1 MSHPPF
7 EQLVRQFSGLP
18 GLGPRSA
25 KRIALH
31 ILTEGKETLQTF
43 ANTLLETAEKMS
55 LCSVC
60 GNLDVVQPCHIC
72 SDPKR
77 DRTSLCIV
85 SGLSDL
91 WAIERTSSYRG
102 YYHVLGGVLS
112 ALNGVRP
119 EQLRMEQLRDRL
131 ADSSVEEVI
140 LALSAT
146 VDGQTTAHYVTDVI
160 LKASH
165 NQIKISRLAHGMP
178 VGGELDYLDDGTI
191 MTAFKSRLR
200 V

>member
-1 MSHPPF
+1 MSQLPF

-77 DRTSLCIV
+77 DRTSQ
-85 SGLSDL
+85 S
-91 WAIERTSSYRG
+91 TSTT
-102 YYHVLGGVLS
+102 
-112 ALNGVRP
+112 
-119 EQLRMEQLRDRL
+119 L
-131 ADSSVEEVI
+131 A
-140 LALSAT
+140 ANT
-146 VDGQTTAHYVTDVI
+146 V
-160 LKASH
+160 
-165 NQIKISRLAHGMP
+165 
-178 VGGELDYLDDGTI
+178 
-191 MTAFKSRLR
+191 
-200 V
+200 